1 MLMGTAS
8 LVLGTVLIGIGVY
21 VFLVLSTDVTQVV
34 TMWGTGYRFA
44 TLEELGVMIIV
55 KFFLTLIFLTSG
67 VMLLRKYD
75 SDKKKEI

>member
-21 VFLVLSTDVTQVV
+21 VFLALSTDVTQVV
-34 TMWGTGYRFA
+34 TMWDTGYRFA
-44 TLEELGVMIIV
+44 TLEELGFMIIM